1 VSNEHQSPLDQ
12 AMDLFVYAPLGLA
25 CFAKDTVPT
34 FLKMFVARGQTEIQ
48 SRQKRAK
55 EQANQYKVVGQMAV
69 KYGGPEVKRQADA
82 KIGEV
87 RRRAEETFG
96 AVVSAMPAPP
106 PSATGPRL
114 VPEPAPAPAAA
125 AAPAPVGEPSAS
137 AVAVDHTPEAPPA
150 PAVET
155 LAIPDYDELSASQV
169 VERLDGLGKAE
180 LDAVDAYESAHR
192 GRRTI
197 LGKIEQLRA

>member
-1 VSNEHQSPLDQ
+1 VSNDHQSPLDQ

-55 EQANQYKVVGQMAV
+55 EQASQYKVVGQMAV

-106 PSATGPRL
+106 PSATGPRP
-114 VPEPAPAPAAA
+114 VPEPAPTAAHA
-125 AAPAPVGEPSAS
+125 STPTPAPAPVAAPSPS
-137 AVAVDHTPEAPPA
+137 PVAVESAPD
-150 PAVET
+150 VGT